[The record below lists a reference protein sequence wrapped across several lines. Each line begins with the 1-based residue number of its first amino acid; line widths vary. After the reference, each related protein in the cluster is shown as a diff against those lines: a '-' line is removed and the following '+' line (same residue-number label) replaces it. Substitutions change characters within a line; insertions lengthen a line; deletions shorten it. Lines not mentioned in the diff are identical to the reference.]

1 MLVAE
6 YVQSD
11 AAFVRSTPMFEQINT
26 LPGSERRPAV
36 DHGYRQLNLSER
48 SSQVRRH
55 IVGAF
60 VVVVVE
66 IRVFRGDSLE
76 ECFQIRTYFRRGV
89 LLYEKRRRCV
99 GTKDRHQPVGNGLI
113 AQPGLHCARDIDQA
127 AARRAYRQESGCLLH
142 NDIPAVSVILTPR
155 LAATPRIRR
164 AEFAPIHAIIKVRR
178 KNNP

>member
-36 DHGYRQLNLSER
+36 DHGNRHLDLSER
-48 SSQVRRH
+48 RSQMRGH

-66 IRVFRGDSLE
+66 VRVLRCDSLE

-89 LLYEKRRRCV
+89 LLDQQRRRCV
-99 GTKDRHQPVGNGLI
+99 GTEDRHQPVGNGLI

-142 NDIPAVSVILTPR
+142 NDILGVSVISTAR
-155 LAATPRIRR
+155 LAATPRTPRDGFGIGRN
-164 AEFAPIHAIIKVRR
+164 FLHAGL
-178 KNNP
+178 